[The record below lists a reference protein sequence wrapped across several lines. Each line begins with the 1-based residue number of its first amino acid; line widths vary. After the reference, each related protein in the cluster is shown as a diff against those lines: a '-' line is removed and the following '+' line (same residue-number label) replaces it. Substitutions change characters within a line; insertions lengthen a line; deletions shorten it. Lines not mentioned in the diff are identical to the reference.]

1 MSDAGGVDGDALMTV
16 DEYTHKFLDKFL
28 AVRHPSSSL
37 PPRVV
42 SPKKKTHARATPLPQ
57 GDYADPSGAP
67 EARAD
72 QNLRRASERLTDLL
86 RKTSVDRD
94 LLKVP
99 LRCVRDRAL
108 VVSDP
113 EADALLSLLEGV
125 HHICTRMQ
133 SRGAPGPYHTVE
145 RALRLRLFL
154 CVAGESWA
162 ERPALRAKAL
172 ERLWRFARE
181 EAAAEK
187 EEEEDATD
195 HPRTSPART
204 TSVTSKPAASAPV
217 LLPAT
222 RATNPSDRAASPARR
237 TISRSS
243 ASSALASVL
252 RRAPAA
258 MHGMV
263 DVSSWRATLSELAK
277 VPASKML
284 PVTFH
289 LLGEVHE
296 ARARVTFALH
306 PDAVPVPVASA
317 SREAASASA
326 SASTTTTTAAATA
339 IAAASASTASDGSAS
354 APIVTPTRRGTNADA
369 SALDDLPDGW
379 HRFDAPPSSGETADG
394 ASPDANEGVIEAAR
408 APTTKV
414 ASEVSPNTTLNPFAP
429 PPANLTR
436 AEFEET
442 MRALADA

>member
-1 MSDAGGVDGDALMTV
+1 MSSA
-16 DEYTHKFLDKFL
+16 
-28 AVRHPSSSL
+28 
-37 PPRVV
+37 PR
-42 SPKKKTHARATPLPQ
+42 KKPHARATPLPQ

-113 EADALLSLLEGV
+113 EADALLALLEGV
-125 HHICTRMQ
+125 HHNCTRMQ

-187 EEEEDATD
+187 EEQEDARD

-243 ASSALASVL
+243 SSSALASVF

-263 DVSSWRATLSELAK
+263 DVSSWRATLGELAK

-317 SREAASASA
+317 PREAAA
-326 SASTTTTTAAATA
+326 TT
-339 IAAASASTASDGSAS
+339 IAAAAASTASDGSAS
-354 APIVTPTRRGTNADA
+354 APIVTAPATPTRRGTNTAA

-394 ASPDANEGVIEAAR
+394 ASPDANEGVIEAGR

>member
-1 MSDAGGVDGDALMTV
+1 MSDAGGDGGDALMTV

-37 PPRVV
+37 LPSSCRQPQEN
-42 SPKKKTHARATPLPQ
+42 SPEQVLPQ
-57 GDYADPSGAP
+57 GHYADPSGAS

-113 EADALLSLLEGV
+113 ETDALLALLEGV
-125 HHICTRMQ
+125 HHNCTRMQ
-133 SRGAPGPYHTVE
+133 SRGAAGPYHTVE

-187 EEEEDATD
+187 EEEED
-195 HPRTSPART
+195 HPRSSPTRT
-204 TSVTSKPAASAPV
+204 TSVTSKPAASAPIV
-217 LLPAT
+217 LPTA
-222 RATNPSDRAASPARR
+222 RATNISDRAASFA
-237 TISRSS
+237 
-243 ASSALASVL
+243 ALDSVF

-263 DVSSWRATLSELAK
+263 DVSSWRATLGELTK

-289 LLGEVHE
+289 LLREVHE
-296 ARARVTFALH
+296 ARARVTFALD
-306 PDAVPVPVASA
+306 PDAVPVRVLSA
-317 SREAASASA
+317 SREAS
-326 SASTTTTTAAATA
+326 STVGA
-339 IAAASASTASDGSAS
+339 DGSAS
-354 APIVTPTRRGTNADA
+354 TPVFAAPATPSRRATNAGA
-369 SALDDLPDGW
+369 NKLDDVPDDW
-379 HRFDAPPSSGETADG
+379 QRFDTPPSSGETIDG
-394 ASPDANEGVIEAAR
+394 AMRPYANEDIVETVR
-408 APTTKV
+408 ASAKKV
-414 ASEVSPNTTLNPFAP
+414 SSEISPNTPLNPFAP
-429 PPANLTR
+429 PPENLTR

-442 MRALADA
+442 MRALTDA

>member
-1 MSDAGGVDGDALMTV
+1 MSDAGGDGGDALMTV

-37 PPRVV
+37 LPSSCRQPQEN
-42 SPKKKTHARATPLPQ
+42 SPEQVLPQ
-57 GDYADPSGAP
+57 GHYADPSGAS

-113 EADALLSLLEGV
+113 EADALLALLEGV
-125 HHICTRMQ
+125 HHNCTRMQ

-187 EEEEDATD
+187 EEQEDARD

-243 ASSALASVL
+243 SSSALASVF

-263 DVSSWRATLSELAK
+263 DVSSWRATLGELAK
-277 VPASKML
+277 VPAFKML

-317 SREAASASA
+317 PREAAA
-326 SASTTTTTAAATA
+326 TT
-339 IAAASASTASDGSAS
+339 IAAAAASTASDGSAS
-354 APIVTPTRRGTNADA
+354 APIVTAPATPTRRGTNADA

-379 HRFDAPPSSGETADG
+379 HRFDAPPSSGETGDG
-394 ASPDANEGVIEAAR
+394 ATPDANEGVIEAGR

-436 AEFEET
+436 DEFEET

>member
-1 MSDAGGVDGDALMTV
+1 V
-16 DEYTHKFLDKFL
+16 
-28 AVRHPSSSL
+28 SSA
-37 PPRVV
+37 PR
-42 SPKKKTHARATPLPQ
+42 KITHARATPLPQ

-67 EARAD
+67 
-72 QNLRRASERLTDLL
+72 DLL

-113 EADALLSLLEGV
+113 EADALLALLEGV
-125 HHICTRMQ
+125 HHNCTRMQ

-187 EEEEDATD
+187 EEEEDAGD

-243 ASSALASVL
+243 SSSALAPVF

-263 DVSSWRATLSELAK
+263 DVSSWRATLGELAK

-317 SREAASASA
+317 SREASS
-326 SASTTTTTAAATA
+326 TAATPTA
-339 IAAASASTASDGSAS
+339 IAAAAASTASDGPTSALS
-354 APIVTPTRRGTNADA
+354 IVTAPATPTRRGTNADA
-369 SALDDLPDGW
+369 NDYADDLPDGW

-414 ASEVSPNTTLNPFAP
+414 ASEVSPNATLNPFAP
-429 PPANLTR
+429 PAANLTR